1 MKRDGKEKEKAGTR
15 KMKERERLIERK
27 KNVKKE
33 DEQNEKRIDT
43 QLKGQN
49 RNREIEKEK
58 RKDC

>member
-1 MKRDGKEKEKAGTR
+1 
-15 KMKERERLIERK
+15 MKERERLIERK

-49 RNREIEKEK
+49 RNREGVKEK

>member
-1 MKRDGKEKEKAGTR
+1 M
-15 KMKERERLIERK
+15 ERERLIERK

-33 DEQNEKRIDT
+33 NEQNEKRIDT